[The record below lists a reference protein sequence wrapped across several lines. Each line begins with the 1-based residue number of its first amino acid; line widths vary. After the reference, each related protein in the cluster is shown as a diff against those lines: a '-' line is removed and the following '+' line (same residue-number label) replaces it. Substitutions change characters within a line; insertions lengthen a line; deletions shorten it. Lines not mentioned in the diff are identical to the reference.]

1 MLSEGKDRLPYTEN
15 KLKDEWDGWSRICFL
30 FFLCFLSEKFSLP
43 SHGLILLFFLVSAT
57 KQQQVWYCRLVSLVN
72 SVYFFVLIDLDRSL
86 LTSKCT
92 MYCTFVT
99 VWSWYLMQFFF
110 RAYFSHYFYLAY
122 LAVTHI
128 QYIHSA
134 CLEFI

>member
-72 SVYFFVLIDLDRSL
+72 SVYFFVLIELDRSL
-86 LTSKCT
+86 LTSK
-92 MYCTFVT
+92 CTFVT
-99 VWSWYLMQFFF
+99 VWSWYLMQFIFF
-110 RAYFSHYFYLAY
+110 IFP
-122 LAVTHI
+122 
-128 QYIHSA
+128 
-134 CLEFI
+134 CLFFTLFLLGLFGCYTYTIYS